1 MDKLTTFI
9 DRTRRIGIDIKLVGN
24 FPWVYMDSING
35 NKVTEKYQANHGFC
49 IAYLPIRKDQDINF
63 TDIEEIFKL
72 IRKYINKHGTDKI

>member
-9 DRTRRIGIDIKLVGN
+9 DRTRRIGIDIKLVSN

-49 IAYLPIRKDQDINF
+49 VAYLPIRKNQDIVF
-63 TDIEEIFKL
+63 SDIGEIFKL
-72 IRKYINKHGTDKI
+72 IRKYVKQTTKK